1 MNANSTLRKL
11 KKTKQKEKIL
21 VLSTKI
27 LNAQATVRNLLYRYA
42 HIYTKIRICTEKL

>member
-1 MNANSTLRKL
+1 MWSLMNANSTLRKL

-27 LNAQATVRNLLYRYA
+27 LSILWHCLSLGL
-42 HIYTKIRICTEKL
+42 E